1 MSTKPEVVRCKKISS
16 NGNGSVKPKHISGNW
31 LTQLEKTE
39 VILRLTDSNCI
50 CDLIALNMAG
60 ERSSQQSINIQDIV
74 RAVVD
79 NFNTLPSRSINNS
92 TSSATSLTASRPSTT
107 IGDELN
113 RCFQIPRSK
122 SHPNSQPLSQPN
134 LTGINSLS
142 SGFSARANYG
152 ATSARRRPRSN
163 HCSSTGWFQPYS
175 RSTSQI
181 SAEPK
186 VFYKEVCLL
195 PLPMWDTVP
204 RGNIKVDLIER
215 NLCVDAWAVDKSWT
229 KEDLTCKAAKLFPKV
244 LGSDNP
250 EPVP

>member
-1 MSTKPEVVRCKKISS
+1 MQKISS
-16 NGNGSVKPKHISGNW
+16 NGNGSAKPKHVSGNW
-31 LTQLEKTE
+31 LTQLEKRE
-39 VILRLTDSNCI
+39 VILRSTDSNCI
-50 CDLIALNMAG
+50 RDLIALNMAG

-79 NFNTLPSRSINNS
+79 NFNRLPSRSINNS
-92 TSSATSLTASRPSTT
+92 TSSATSSTASTT
-107 IGDELN
+107 TGDELN
-113 RCFQIPRSK
+113 RCFQIPRSE

-152 ATSARRRPRSN
+152 ATSARGTARRRPRSN
-163 HCSSTGWFQPYS
+163 RCSSTGRFQPYS
-175 RSTSQI
+175 RSTSQM

-186 VFYKEVCLL
+186 VFYKAVCLL
-195 PLPMWDTVP
+195 PSPTWDTVP
-204 RGNIKVDLIER
+204 RGKVKVDLIER

-229 KEDLTCKAAKLFPKV
+229 KEDLTCEAAKLFPKV

-250 EPVP
+250 GPVP